1 MDFTKYEDDFM
12 QIAGNDYSMDI
23 YSRVTGQ
30 SLDIRIL
37 LKKAKKYKL
46 VILICGPTCTGKS
59 RIAAL
64 LAGILSTDLIS
75 VDSMQVYKGMD
86 IGTDKYNVKPLGIK
100 QYMVDIV
107 SPEKNFTVVEFRKI
121 CRNIIEKEFFR
132 RKKIPVLAGGSGLYI
147 RAVIDDLGFI
157 EGGSSYEEYNFT
169 KEPGPVEEAQ
179 LIKLKNCSNADG
191 FLNTSVNEKFREEIS
206 KQDAKKLYL
215 KLQEVDPG
223 YASKISSNDKRRIL
237 RALEVYEMTGKTFSS
252 FQVTWNQRKS
262 VYRCVFIG
270 LTSDKEQI
278 NSCIE
283 QRVTQM
289 FERGLIEEVKDLV
302 ANGYEKYNS
311 LKQAVGYKEV
321 IKYLKGES
329 SLEEC
334 SEEIIANTKKL
345 VKKQLTWFKAD
356 PRINWLRTDNYDNI
370 SDLIISILN
379 IVWRELY
386 NEKA

>member
-1 MDFTKYEDDFM
+1 MAK
-12 QIAGNDYSMDI
+12 
-23 YSRVTGQ
+23 GQ
-30 SLDIRIL
+30 SLDIITL
-37 LKKAKKYKL
+37 LKKAKESKL

-59 RIAAL
+59 RAAAS
-64 LAGILSTDLIS
+64 LAGTLSTDLIS

-86 IGTDKYNVKPLGIK
+86 IGTDKYDVKPLGIK

-107 SPEKNFTVVEFRKI
+107 SPEKNFTVVEFRNI

-157 EGGSSYEEYNFT
+157 EGDSSYEGYNFT
-169 KEPGPVEEAQ
+169 KEP
-179 LIKLKNCSNADG
+179 
-191 FLNTSVNEKFREEIS
+191 EIS
-206 KQDAKKLYL
+206 KQDAEKLYL

-223 YASKISSNDKRRIL
+223 YAGKISSNDKRRIL
-237 RALEVYEMTGKTFSS
+237 RALEVYERTGKTFSS
-252 FQVTWNQRKS
+252 FQVAWNQRKS

-289 FERGLIEEVKDLV
+289 FERGLIEEVKNLV

-334 SEEIIANTKKL
+334 SEEITANTKKL